1 MVAEANNITKQK
13 SRQIAA
19 MKFLGII
26 YPKTTTWETLKKEV
40 MAKKKP
46 LSGLLVDLHQ
56 VKQIQTLTTREEYE
70 NDMRRLKSLE
80 SIIKSHFQSIM
91 QSDIEKFTHNVKNM
105 SKMLSDK
112 VLDS

>member
-1 MVAEANNITKQK
+1 MVAEANDISKQK

-56 VKQIQTLTTREEYE
+56 VKQIQTLTNKEEFE
-70 NDMRRLKSLE
+70 NDMRRLRSLE
-80 SIIKSHFQSIM
+80 TIITNHFSSLVQSNF
-91 QSDIEKFTHNVKNM
+91 EEFT
-105 SKMLSDK
+105 
-112 VLDS
+112 